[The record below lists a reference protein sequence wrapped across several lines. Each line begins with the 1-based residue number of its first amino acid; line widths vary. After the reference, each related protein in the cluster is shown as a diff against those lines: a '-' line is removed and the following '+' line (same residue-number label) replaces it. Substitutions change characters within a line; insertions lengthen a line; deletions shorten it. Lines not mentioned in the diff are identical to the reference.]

1 MNYIFIDSSDEIEK
15 VGLVS
20 EDKLVE
26 FYMEEKL
33 DKKTLG
39 NIYRGRVENIV
50 KGMDAAFLDIGEE
63 KNSYLHLNQALP
75 RDMMYKNGKHGIDE
89 ILVEGQ
95 EVIVQITK
103 EASGTKGARVSR
115 HIELKGRYIVLTPY
129 SKQINISKKIYI
141 KAEIDRLKE
150 IAESIIKDDI
160 GLIFR
165 TAAIDIES
173 KSIIEEY
180 NILLEIYEKLEREK
194 NFLPCPKLIY
204 SEPDLGY
211 QVLRDLYDDDVEKIV
226 INDKDYYQDLIAID
240 ENYPFKFS
248 DKLELDLDFS
258 VSLDQ
263 KLYSDIK
270 TSLDRR
276 VNLKSGAYL
285 IVDQLEALTV
295 IDVNTGSFTGGRS
308 LKDTVMKTNIE
319 AAREIARQIRLRDIG
334 GIIMI
339 DFIDT
344 RSKKDEDKLIS
355 MFKSYIKK
363 DRNKTNFI
371 DITKLGIVELTRS
384 KKRKSNISRYYSI
397 CEKCS
402 GSGKIFIDI

>member
-1 MNYIFIDSSDEIEK
+1 MNYIFIDVKDKVEK
-15 VGLVS
+15 GGLVR
-20 EDKLVE
+20 EEKMVE
-26 FYMEEKL
+26 FYMEEKE

-39 NIYRGRVENIV
+39 NIYRGRVDKIIP
-50 KGMDAAFLDIGEE
+50 GMDAAFEDIGEE
-63 KNSYLHLNQALP
+63 KNGYLHLNQALP
-75 RDMMYKNGKHGIDE
+75 RDKMYKNKKHRIDE
-89 ILVEGQ
+89 ILAEGQ
-95 EVIVQITK
+95 EIIVQIRK
-103 EASGTKGARVSR
+103 EAAGIKGARLST
-115 HIELKGRYIVLTPY
+115 HIELKARYIVLTPY
-129 SKQINISKKIYI
+129 SNQINISKKIYI
-141 KAEIDRLKE
+141 SDEIDRLKA
-150 IAESIIKDDI
+150 IAEDIREDDI

-165 TAAIDIES
+165 TAAMDIEDRI
-173 KSIIEEY
+173 IIEEY
-180 NILLEIYEKLEREK
+180 NMLLEIYIKIERER

-204 SEPDLGY
+204 KEADLAY
-211 QVLRDLYDDDVEKIV
+211 QVIRDLYHDDIEKILV
-226 INDKDYYQDLIAID
+226 NDKDYYNDLIEMD

-248 DKLELDLDFS
+248 EKLELDIDFS

-263 KLYSDIK
+263 KLFKDIK

-276 VNLKSGAYL
+276 VDLKSGAYL

-295 IDVNTGSFTGGRS
+295 IDVNSGSFIGGRS

-334 GIIMI
+334 GIILI
-339 DFIDT
+339 DFIDS
-344 RSKKDEDKLIS
+344 RSKKDEDKLIA

-371 DITKLGIVELTRS
+371 DITKLGLVEITRS